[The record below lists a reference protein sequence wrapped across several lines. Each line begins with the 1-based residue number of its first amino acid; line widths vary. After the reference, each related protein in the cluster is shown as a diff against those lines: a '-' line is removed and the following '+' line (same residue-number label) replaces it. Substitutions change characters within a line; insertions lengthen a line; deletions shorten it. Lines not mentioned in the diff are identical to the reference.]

1 MLSLIF
7 QLFLVSAA
15 TAATPDTRWLDA
27 RQIEYRITGEY
38 DGQFL
43 LDATGTPMP
52 AHTLNEGEMVMI
64 PTRGEYMMDPSQLN
78 SPDRQLDPKTGTI
91 TERKSGWTWRYQAT

>member
-1 MLSLIF
+1 MHSHTLAPGLPVLSLIF

-43 LDATGTPMP
+43 LDATGD
-52 AHTLNEGEMVMI
+52 AH
-64 PTRGEYMMDPSQLN
+64 
-78 SPDRQLDPKTGTI
+78 
-91 TERKSGWTWRYQAT
+91 ACAHA